1 MTQPEFLHAVKEDS
15 AKKAGDYQERS
26 RENEISESL
35 CGQKTLK
42 NIKKKK
48 KRIKSFCVRFNTIK
62 SIEKVNID
70 HMFVSGD
77 SSPALPAQ
85 LHFVNCWLNY

>member
-26 RENEISESL
+26 RENEISDSL

-48 KRIKSFCVRFNTIK
+48 ESRV
-62 SIEKVNID
+62 
-70 HMFVSGD
+70 FVSGLI
-77 SSPALPAQ
+77 PLK
-85 LHFVNCWLNY
+85 V